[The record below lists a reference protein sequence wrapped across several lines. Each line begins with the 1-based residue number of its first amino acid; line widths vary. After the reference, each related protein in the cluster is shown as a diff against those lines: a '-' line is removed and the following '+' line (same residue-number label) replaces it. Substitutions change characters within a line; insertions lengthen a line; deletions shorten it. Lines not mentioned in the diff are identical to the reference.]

1 MNTNKIVKAALILL
15 CVLLVNMSLVH
26 TKIPRANA
34 ESPTLVYVDPPSVE
48 DLFPPSTFTIAVK
61 IVNVS
66 LLYGFDIQFAWN
78 PSLLD
83 YVSHTVK
90 VPKNSYPDGVLY
102 NPILPIK
109 NEVDPDAGTYWIA
122 YASMLPAPSFN
133 GSGTVFEMTFQV
145 KGTGRCVLEITAC
158 DLSNIFG
165 QPIPRDVQHGFF
177 SNYEPTPVDV
187 MVSPRSIVDS
197 TMTPCHTFEV
207 NITVINVVDLYDF
220 EFWISYNT
228 TMLDT
233 VSVQVNSAYPPEQTL
248 VEIFETEGTIHVKAW
263 LLPPAASLNGN
274 IVLATIEF
282 HVTSTGETPID
293 LYDVS
298 MKDSEGVAI
307 PVREPLDGYFN
318 NTLITRMFVYPPEL
332 IDPSMKLGD
341 IFEIDIKIENAIEM
355 YDYEFKL
362 SYDTNVL
369 TCLGAYVIPPINE
382 THFTVEMQIDD
393 TVGIIWVYV
402 QYFPPAE
409 PFSIYDATTVTRII
423 FQVQNYGQ
431 TVLDLYDTRISDE
444 QGGSMSH
451 VVEDGFFATLLR
463 DVAIVSVRITSSNK
477 VYPGR
482 NVTIEVIAMNRGNMT
497 TETFDVTVYYD
508 DNQIETRNVIVSP
521 WSNVTLTFYW
531 NTTGLAPCNNFTI
544 SARASE
550 VPYELN
556 VTNNVMY
563 DGWVKIKMVGDVNGD
578 GVIDILDVVA
588 VSSIY
593 HHHEGDP
600 DWNPD
605 ADLAPPWGYID
616 IFDLVSVSAKYG
628 QHCP

>member
-1 MNTNKIVKAALILL
+1 MNTNKIVKTALILL
-15 CVLLVNMSLVH
+15 CFSLVNMSLMTVS
-26 TKIPRANA
+26 IPRANA
-34 ESPTLVYVDPPSVE
+34 EETAVVYVDPPSVV
-48 DLFPPSTFTIAVK
+48 DLYPPATFTIAVK
-61 IVNVS
+61 IANIS

-78 PSLLD
+78 PSLLE
-83 YVSHTVK
+83 YVNHTVK
-90 VPKNSYPDGVLY
+90 VPRSTYPDGVLY
-102 NPILPIK
+102 NPILPIR
-109 NEVDPDAGTYWIA
+109 NDVDPVAGTYWAA

-133 GSGTVFEMTFQV
+133 GSGTFFEMTFRV
-145 KGTGRCVLEITAC
+145 IGTGRCVLEITAC
-158 DLSNIFG
+158 DLANIYG
-165 QPIPRDVQHGFF
+165 TPIPREVRHGYF
-177 SNYEPTPVDV
+177 SNYEPAPVDI

-197 TMTPCHTFEV
+197 TMTPCHNFRV
-207 NITVINVVDLYDF
+207 NVTVIDVVDLYAF
-220 EFWISYNT
+220 EFWIDYNT

-233 VSVQVNSAYPPEQTL
+233 VSIQVNPAYPPGQTL
-248 VEIFETEGTIHVKAW
+248 VEILETEGRLHAKGW
-263 LLPPAASLNGN
+263 LLPPAPSLNGN

-298 MKDSEGVAI
+298 MEDSAGEAI
-307 PVREPLDGYFN
+307 PVNEPLDGYFN

-332 IDPSMKLGD
+332 IDPSMKIGD
-341 IFEIDIKIENAIEM
+341 TFEIDIKIENAIEM

-362 SYDTNVL
+362 SYETDVL
-369 TCLGAYVIPPINE
+369 TCLGAYVIPPIND
-382 THFTVEMQIDD
+382 THFTVEMQIND
-393 TVGIIWVYV
+393 TAGVIWVYV
-402 QYFPPAE
+402 QYYPPAE
-409 PFSIYDATTVTRII
+409 PFSIYEAKTVTRII

-431 TVLDLYDTRISDE
+431 TVLDLYDTRISDVE
-444 QGGSMSH
+444 GGSMSH

-463 DVAIVSVRITSSNK
+463 DVAIVSVRVTSSNK

-482 NVTIEVIAMNRGNMT
+482 IVTIEVVAMNRGNMT
-497 TETFDVTVYYD
+497 TETFEVTAYYD
-508 DNQIETRNVIVSP
+508 SNVIETQNVTVSP
-521 WSNVTLTFYW
+521 WSNVTVTFYW
-531 NTTGLAPCNNFTI
+531 NTSGLTPCSNFTI

-578 GVIDILDVVA
+578 GVIDILDVVM
-588 VSSIY
+588 VTSIY
-593 HHHEGDP
+593 HHDESDP

-616 IFDLVSVSAKYG
+616 IFDLVTLTSKYG